1 MVLQYK
7 TAVLWSAFVCL
18 TVINWGMD
26 VLVSVLQPHKLPILP
41 IFQLSNGAISV
52 PSFQNDLGYLFENQY
67 ITSYGWQIA
76 FNTSSSICEFFG
88 AIGSRYFAD
97 RLGKRMTLGIGWI
110 VSIGRSSYRYL
121 RHTNHTSSGKGKSS
135 LLARYSN
142 IQLTI
147 AAHQLPR
154 PRRLS
159 HNPSYSTEICPVQV
173 RDLTTSGV
181 QLFIGV
187 GQLTANLVLKGTR
200 TPFSTLAYKIP
211 FSLQLFFS
219 MVLLLFLP
227 FTQNHPGT
235 SSVPTTNPS
244 RSQHSLTWVTPPH
257 PPRSL
262 G

>member
-1 MVLQYK
+1 
-7 TAVLWSAFVCL
+7 
-18 TVINWGMD
+18 MD
-26 VLVSVLQPHKLPILP
+26 VLVNVLQPHKLRILP

-67 ITSYGWQIA
+67 ITSYGWPIA

-121 RHTNHTSSGKGKSS
+121 RHTNHTSSGK
-135 LLARYSN
+135 
-142 IQLTI
+142 
-147 AAHQLPR
+147 AHQLPR

-181 QLFIGV
+181 QLFISI

-200 TPFSTLAYKIP
+200 TPSSTLAYKIP
-211 FSLQLFFS
+211 FSLQFFFS
-219 MVLLLFLP
+219 QVLLLFLS

-244 RSQHSLTWVTPPH
+244 RSQHSLTWVTPPSSTLSGITKPSISKIGSRNQRH
-257 PPRSL
+257 ISIASKGPI
-262 G
+262 